1 MGFDFHRLQ
10 QASEESQLVSVHV
23 VIGRHGQQLF
33 LGHRFLYEN
42 NVHLSDWIA
51 ITDSSPT
58 AEFFK
63 HPSALYLRGAAV

>member
-63 HPSALYLRGAAV
+63 HPTALYLRGAGV